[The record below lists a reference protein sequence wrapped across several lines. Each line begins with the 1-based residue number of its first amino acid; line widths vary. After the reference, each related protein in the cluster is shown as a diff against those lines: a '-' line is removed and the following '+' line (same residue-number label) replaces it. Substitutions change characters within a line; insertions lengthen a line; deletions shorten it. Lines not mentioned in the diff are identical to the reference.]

1 MASLYREKISDLD
14 EILSEVFENA
24 AETDTLFDSIFDENL
39 KSIETQRD
47 SETEDNLPPLLDEN
61 TFIEESDITYIK
73 IPEKTAPRRRKKLA
87 RSLNSEQLEKLPKI
101 LKLMLDTIYDPIF
114 EIKKETIVDK
124 ILSKYNG
131 NNDRLL
137 LGLEN
142 LRNDL
147 DGILGKKKPGRVCK
161 NIKPRVAYGN
171 N

>member
-73 IPEKTAPRRRKKLA
+73 IPEKT
-87 RSLNSEQLEKLPKI
+87 KI
-101 LKLMLDTIYDPIF
+101 K
-114 EIKKETIVDK
+114 
-124 ILSKYNG
+124 
-131 NNDRLL
+131 
-137 LGLEN
+137 
-142 LRNDL
+142 
-147 DGILGKKKPGRVCK
+147 
-161 NIKPRVAYGN
+161 
-171 N
+171 

>member
-14 EILSEVFENA
+14 EILSEVFENT
-24 AETDTLFDSIFDENL
+24 AETDKLFDTIFDENL

-47 SETEDNLPPLLDEN
+47 SETEDHLPPLLDEN
-61 TFIEESDITYIK
+61 TFDEVNLTYIK
-73 IPEKTAPRRRKKLA
+73 IPEKTITRKRKKIA
-87 RSLNSEQLEKLPKI
+87 RSLNGEQLKKLPKI
-101 LKLMLDTIYDPIF
+101 LKLMVDTIYDPIF
-114 EIKKETIVDK
+114 EIQKQSIVEK
-124 ILSKYNG
+124 ILSEYND
-131 NNDRLL
+131 NNDTLL
-137 LGLEN
+137 LRLEN